1 MSTVSRREMIGSLG
15 TLASAGGWLAL
26 NAVDADASPSPGG
39 AYTLP
44 RLPYAYDALAPH
56 IDARTMELHHGQHH
70 ADSVRGLNAALGQ
83 LEAARGANDFSSLKA
98 ISRDAAFHG
107 SAHMLHSI
115 FWANM
120 SPRGGS
126 RPAGSSAIAR
136 SLDRDFGGFDAFVH
150 QFTTAA
156 VTVEGSGWGILAY
169 EPIAQRLVV
178 LQAEK
183 HQNLSIQG
191 AVPLLVVDVW
201 EHAYYL
207 TYPNDRR
214 AYLTAF
220 QNVIDWKN
228 VDERL
233 AIARRA

>member
-1 MSTVSRREMIGSLG
+1 
-15 TLASAGGWLAL
+15 
-26 NAVDADASPSPGG
+26 
-39 AYTLP
+39 
-44 RLPYAYDALAPH
+44 
-56 IDARTMELHHGQHH
+56 
-70 ADSVRGLNAALGQ
+70 
-83 LEAARGANDFSSLKA
+83 
-98 ISRDAAFHG
+98 
-107 SAHMLHSI
+107 MLHTI

-120 SPRGGS
+120 IPRGGG

-136 SLDRDFGGFDAFVH
+136 ALDRDFGGFDAFFQ
-150 QFTTAA
+150 QFATAA
-156 VTVEGSGWGILAY
+156 ATVEGSGWGILAY
-169 EPIAQRLVV
+169 EPIAERLVV

-207 TYPNDRR
+207 NYPNRRR
-214 AYLTAF
+214 AYLAAF

-233 AIARRA
+233 SIARRA

>member
-1 MSTVSRREMIGSLG
+1 MSIVSRREMIGSLG
-15 TLASAGGWLAL
+15 TLVSAGGWLAL
-26 NAVDADASPSPGG
+26 TPVDADASPSPGG

-56 IDARTMELHHGQHH
+56 IDARTMELHHGHHH
-70 ADSVRGLNAALGQ
+70 AGYVRGLNTALGK
-83 LEAARGANDFSSLKA
+83 LEAARRANDFSSLTA
-98 ISRDAAFHG
+98 ISRDAAFNG
-107 SAHMLHSI
+107 SGHMLHSV
-115 FWANM
+115 FWTNM
-120 SPRGGS
+120 SPRGGG
-126 RPAGSSAIAR
+126 RPASSSVIAR
-136 SLDRDFGGFDAFVH
+136 AIDRDFGGFDAFAR

-156 VTVEGSGWGILAY
+156 APVEGSGWGILAY

-207 TYPNDRR
+207 TYQNRRR

-233 AIARRA
+233 SIARRA